1 MRKIYALAWGSVN
14 TRCDWSAELLNWESC
29 LWLILEE
36 HSHFG
41 QLSVQ
46 FWQTESACR
55 HFSRDVFSASRAAC
69 SPRLPRVLSS
79 LVCFSPPWKRTRI
92 VARGRYLVKHVL
104 TYESDHF
111 NLGFNINLILLAQ
124 LRIDNKHRYRQSI
137 NVKQVNRTISMSLH
151 DNKLLRDQKFLEHD
165 SLFTSYY
172 HYYLLSF
179 F

>member
-1 MRKIYALAWGSVN
+1 M
-14 TRCDWSAELLNWESC
+14 
-29 LWLILEE
+29 
-36 HSHFG
+36 
-41 QLSVQ
+41 
-46 FWQTESACR
+46 
-55 HFSRDVFSASRAAC
+55 FSASRAAC

-79 LVCFSPPWKRTRI
+79 LVCFSPPRKRTRI
-92 VARGRYLVKHVL
+92 VPRSRYLVKHVL

-137 NVKQVNRTISMSLH
+137 NVNQVNLTISMSLH
-151 DNKLLRDQKFLEHD
+151 DKKLLRDQKFLQLD

-179 F
+179 FLAHKMEKPSISKWLPHPYCTHRVFPHRGSRYCMSRQKQGFSGEKFQR